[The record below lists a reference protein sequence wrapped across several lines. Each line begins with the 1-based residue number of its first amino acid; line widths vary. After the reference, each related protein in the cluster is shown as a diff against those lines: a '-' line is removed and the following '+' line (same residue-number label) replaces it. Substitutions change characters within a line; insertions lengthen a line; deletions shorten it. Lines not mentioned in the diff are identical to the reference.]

1 MNNEIIDI
9 SFKKAFKDESK
20 QAIQFIESNANGI
33 KVVKPKY
40 ARAALQSYCENS
52 AVNMRCLTVKAAAI
66 AGLGYT
72 FKDEENAIN
81 TGVYEFINGL
91 IDPFGTPKSFAELLM
106 DWVIDAGI
114 YARSRLEIYRLGG
127 IPKNLYLLS
136 SRNIYIDEL
145 YTKIVQYITQP
156 RPKTVIFRPYREY
169 SGEEKDTLCFSQSLP
184 GIDDFYGCPVYVPAI
199 SAINTNIT
207 AAKANQ
213 EVMENIASPTGVF
226 VVKAKAGDTW
236 HKATKEQIKALRNKK
251 GGMLY
256 IELENETDSFQYQIL
271 GSQTIDGNYIQERSK
286 NELEIMACHGLT
298 PELYGVLSNGGI
310 SSGEKATGALKI
322 FTQTVVR
329 PAQESLQKMWTTFFK
344 QEFGLAPDNE
354 FQLKSIDLTDKLED
368 MQTAQS
374 FASVVQSYININ
386 NMRMLNDFLTEN
398 GYEEVSQEEWD
409 KMRTASTGIDFDV
422 TNSPPAL

>member
-1 MNNEIIDI
+1 MNNEIIDTG
-9 SFKKAFKDESK
+9 FKKAFADESK
-20 QAIQFIESNANGI
+20 QAIKFIESNANGI
-33 KVVKPKY
+33 RVVKPKY

-72 FKDEENAIN
+72 FKDEENAKN
-81 TGVYEFINGL
+81 TGVYDFINGL
-91 IDPFGTPKSFAELLM
+91 IDPFGTPKSFSELNM
-106 DWVIDAGI
+106 DWVLDAGI

-136 SRNIYIDEL
+136 SNNIYIDEFF
-145 YTKIVQYITQP
+145 TKIVQYITQP
-156 RPKTVIFRPYREY
+156 RQKTVIFRPYGEY
-169 SGEEKDTLCFSQSLP
+169 SGEERDTLCFSQSLP
-184 GIDDFYGCPVYVPAI
+184 GIDEFYGCPVYVPAI

-213 EVMENIASPTGVF
+213 EVMENIAQPTGIF
-226 VVKAKAGDTW
+226 IVKSKGDASW
-236 HKATKEQIKALRNKK
+236 HIATKDQIRSLKNKK
-251 GGMLY
+251 GGQLY
-256 IELENETDSFQYQIL
+256 IDLANETDDFRYQIL

-286 NELEIMACHGLT
+286 NELEIMASHGLT

-322 FTQTVVR
+322 FMQTVVR

-344 QEFGLAPDNE
+344 TEFGLAPDNE

-368 MQTAQS
+368 MQTSQT

-386 NMRMLNDFLTEN
+386 NMRMLNTFLTEN
-398 GYEEVSQEEWD
+398 GYEEVTEDEWNA
-409 KMRTASTGIDFDV
+409 MRTASTGINFDV